1 MFTGIVEA
9 TGTVAQIN
17 ASGEN
22 ITFLLE
28 APFTRELEV
37 DDSVAHDG
45 VCLTVEEIDGS
56 FYRVTA
62 IAETLRCTS
71 LGDWKVGTVVNLER
85 PMRMN
90 ARLDGH
96 IVQGHVD
103 TTATCNAVIPEN
115 GSWRIGFTLPS
126 PHGGL
131 MVPKGSIC
139 INGVSLTLVHA
150 APTSFEVA
158 IIPYTWHHT
167 NFHAL
172 TPGSV
177 VNLEFD
183 IIGKY
188 VQGLMGRPGAIA

>member
-9 TGTVAQIN
+9 TGVVVQIN

-22 ITFLLE
+22 ISFHIRAPFAAELE
-28 APFTRELEV
+28 A
-37 DDSVAHDG
+37 DDSVSHDG
-45 VCLTVEEIDGS
+45 VCLTVEETNGDL
-56 FYRVTA
+56 YRVTA
-62 IAETLRCTS
+62 ISETLRCTA
-71 LGDWKVGTVVNLER
+71 LGAWKVGTLVNLER

-103 TTATCNAVIPEN
+103 STVLCRSVTPEN
-115 GSWRIGFTLPS
+115 GSWRIGFSLTS

-131 MVPKGSIC
+131 MVHKGSIC
-139 INGVSLTLVHA
+139 INGVSLTLVHVE
-150 APTSFEVA
+150 PVYFEVA
-158 IIPYTWHHT
+158 IIPYTWQHT
-167 NFHAL
+167 NFHTL
-172 TPGSV
+172 VPGSV

-188 VQGLMGRPGAIA
+188 VQGLTARPGAGS